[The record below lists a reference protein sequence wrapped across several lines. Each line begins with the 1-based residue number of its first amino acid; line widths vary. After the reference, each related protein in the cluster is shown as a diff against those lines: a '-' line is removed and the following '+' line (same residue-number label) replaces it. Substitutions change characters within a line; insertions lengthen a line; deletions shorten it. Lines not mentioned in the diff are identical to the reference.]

1 MTNWLKVLFYKLIF
15 TILCFTS
22 FTYILYNQFST
33 FDNESSP
40 GAPSVEKETML
51 DLLKDSVLV
60 WRLLNLCS
68 TWLIIILGY
77 YGLSLSS
84 VSLSG
89 DPYLNFFLVSLVEI
103 PGKIC
108 IRV

>member
-1 MTNWLKVLFYKLIF
+1 MTK
-15 TILCFTS
+15 
-22 FTYILYNQFST
+22 FST
-33 FDNESSP
+33 FDDESSP
-40 GAPSVEKETML
+40 GAPSAEKETML

-103 PGKIC
+103 PGKNSTCFRNKLLIF
-108 IRV
+108 INFSVL

>member
-1 MTNWLKVLFYKLIF
+1 MTK
-15 TILCFTS
+15 
-22 FTYILYNQFST
+22 FS
-33 FDNESSP
+33 DYDDESSP
-40 GAPSVEKETML
+40 GAPSAEKETML

-103 PGKIC
+103 PGKTSFTILQVC
-108 IRV
+108 FGCYNCFIILLKK